1 MNIRKQQKMNE
12 KKIYIVLTQ
21 TYTTIARIIKSIT
34 KDKYSHASISLD
46 IKCNNMYS
54 FGRKYIYFPF
64 YGIFLKEDLRKGL
77 FIRNKNALIAIY
89 EIKVTKKQYNKIKDK
104 IKEIEL
110 NNKGYNI
117 IGLLLAHFRIK
128 LHRRKYYCSEFVY
141 EVLSNKEIEI
151 YNKENT
157 LFKPEELITNNKF
170 VKIFE
175 GKIRD
180 YIAIC

>member
-1 MNIRKQQKMNE
+1 MQQYVLFW
-12 KKIYIVLTQ
+12 KKIYLF
-21 TYTTIARIIKSIT
+21 SILWN
-34 KDKYSHASISLD
+34 I
-46 IKCNNMYS
+46 
-54 FGRKYIYFPF
+54 
-64 YGIFLKEDLRKGL
+64 LKRRFKKRS
-77 FIRNKNALIAIY
+77 FIRNKNALVVIY

-117 IGLLLAHFRIK
+117 IGLLLAHFRVK

-157 LFKPEELITNNKF
+157 LFKPEELITNNRF

>member
-1 MNIRKQQKMNE
+1 MNE

-34 KDKYSHASISLD
+34 KDNYSHASISLD

-77 FIRNKNALIAIY
+77 FIRNKNALVAIY

>member
-1 MNIRKQQKMNE
+1 MNE

-77 FIRNKNALIAIY
+77 FIRNKNALVVIY
-89 EIKVTKKQYNKIKDK
+89 EIKVTKKQYNKIK
-104 IKEIEL
+104 EIEQ
-110 NNKGYNI
+110 NKKGYNI
-117 IGLLLAHFRIK
+117 IGLLLAHFRVK

-157 LFKPEELITNNKF
+157 LFKPEELITNNRF

>member
-1 MNIRKQQKMNE
+1 MNFKG
-12 KKIYIVLTQ
+12 
-21 TYTTIARIIKSIT
+21 III
-34 KDKYSHASISLD
+34 
-46 IKCNNMYS
+46 
-54 FGRKYIYFPF
+54 
-64 YGIFLKEDLRKGL
+64 RKGL

>member
-1 MNIRKQQKMNE
+1 MNE

-141 EVLSNKEIEI
+141 EVLSDKEIEI

>member
-1 MNIRKQQKMNE
+1 MNE

-77 FIRNKNALIAIY
+77 FIRNKNALVAIY

>member
-1 MNIRKQQKMNE
+1 MNE

-34 KDKYSHASISLD
+34 KDNYSHASISLD

-157 LFKPEELITNNKF
+157 LFKPEELITNNRC

>member
-1 MNIRKQQKMNE
+1 MNE

-34 KDKYSHASISLD
+34 KDNYSHASISLD

-117 IGLLLAHFRIK
+117 IGLLLAHFRVK

>member
-1 MNIRKQQKMNE
+1 MNE

-34 KDKYSHASISLD
+34 KDNYSHASISLD

-117 IGLLLAHFRIK
+117 MGLLLAYFRVK
-128 LHRRKYYCSEFVY
+128 LHRKKYFCSEFVY

-157 LFKPEELITNNKF
+157 LFKPEELITNNRF

>member
-1 MNIRKQQKMNE
+1 MNE

-34 KDKYSHASISLD
+34 KDNYSHASISLD

-157 LFKPEELITNNKF
+157 LFKPEELITNNRF

>member
-1 MNIRKQQKMNE
+1 MNE

-21 TYTTIARIIKSIT
+21 IYTTIARIIKSIT
-34 KDKYSHASISLD
+34 KDKYSHASISLY

-77 FIRNKNALIAIY
+77 FIRNKNALVVIY

-117 IGLLLAHFRIK
+117 IGLLLAHFRVK

-157 LFKPEELITNNKF
+157 LFKPEELITNNRF

>member
-1 MNIRKQQKMNE
+1 MNE

-34 KDKYSHASISLD
+34 KDNYSHASISLD

-77 FIRNKNALIAIY
+77 FIRNKNALVAIY

-157 LFKPEELITNNKF
+157 LFKPEELITNNRF

>member
-1 MNIRKQQKMNE
+1 MNE

-77 FIRNKNALIAIY
+77 FIRNKNALVAIY

-104 IKEIEL
+104 IKEIEY
-110 NNKGYNI
+110 NNKDYNI
-117 IGLLLAHFRIK
+117 IGLLLAHFRVK

-157 LFKPEELITNNKF
+157 LFKPEELITNNRF

>member
-1 MNIRKQQKMNE
+1 MNE

-21 TYTTIARIIKSIT
+21 TNTTIARIIKSIT

-77 FIRNKNALIAIY
+77 FIRNKNALVVIY

-117 IGLLLAHFRIK
+117 IGLLLAHFRVK

-157 LFKPEELITNNKF
+157 LFKPEELITNNRF

>member
-1 MNIRKQQKMNE
+1 MNN
-12 KKIYIVLTQ
+12 KKVYIVLTQ
-21 TYTTIARIIKSIT
+21 TYTTLARIIKSIT
-34 KDKYSHASISLD
+34 KDKYSHVSLSLD
-46 IKCNNMYS
+46 SKCDKMYS
-54 FGRKYIYFPF
+54 FGRKYIHFPF

-77 FIRNKNALIAIY
+77 VIRNKNALVVIY

-157 LFKPEELITNNKF
+157 LFKQEELITNNKF

>member
-1 MNIRKQQKMNE
+1 MNE

-77 FIRNKNALIAIY
+77 FSRNKNALIAIY
-89 EIKVTKKQYNKIKDK
+89 EIKVTKEQYNKIKEK

-117 IGLLLAHFRIK
+117 MGLLLAYFRVK
-128 LHRRKYYCSEFVY
+128 LHRKKYYCSEFVY

-157 LFKPEELITNNKF
+157 LFKPEELITNNRF

>member
-1 MNIRKQQKMNE
+1 MNE

-77 FIRNKNALIAIY
+77 FIRNKNALVVIY

-117 IGLLLAHFRIK
+117 IGLLLAHFRVK

-157 LFKPEELITNNKF
+157 LFRPEKLITNNKF

>member
-1 MNIRKQQKMNE
+1 MNE

-77 FIRNKNALIAIY
+77 FIRNKNALVAIY
-89 EIKVTKKQYNKIKDK
+89 EIKVTKEQYNKIKEK

-117 IGLLLAHFRIK
+117 IGLLLAHFRVK

>member
-1 MNIRKQQKMNE
+1 MNE

-34 KDKYSHASISLD
+34 KDNYSHASISLD

-157 LFKPEELITNNKF
+157 LFKPEKLITNNRF

>member
-1 MNIRKQQKMNE
+1 MNE

-77 FIRNKNALIAIY
+77 FIRNKNALVAIY

-104 IKEIEL
+104 IKEIEF

-117 IGLLLAHFRIK
+117 IWLLLAHFRVK

-157 LFKPEELITNNKF
+157 LFKPEELITNNRF

>member
-1 MNIRKQQKMNE
+1 MNE

-77 FIRNKNALIAIY
+77 FSRNKNALIAIY

-117 IGLLLAHFRIK
+117 IGLLLAHFRVK

>member
-1 MNIRKQQKMNE
+1 MNE

-77 FIRNKNALIAIY
+77 FIRNKNALVAIY

-117 IGLLLAHFRIK
+117 IGLLLAHFRVK

>member
-1 MNIRKQQKMNE
+1 MNE

-77 FIRNKNALIAIY
+77 FIRNKNALVVIY

-117 IGLLLAHFRIK
+117 IGLLLAHFRVK

-141 EVLSNKEIEI
+141 KVLSNKEIEI

-157 LFKPEELITNNKF
+157 LFKPEELITNNRF

>member
-1 MNIRKQQKMNE
+1 MNE

>member
-1 MNIRKQQKMNE
+1 MNE

-34 KDKYSHASISLD
+34 KDNYSHASISLD

-77 FIRNKNALIAIY
+77 FIRNKNALVVIY

>member
-1 MNIRKQQKMNE
+1 MNE

-77 FIRNKNALIAIY
+77 FIRNKNALVVIY
-89 EIKVTKKQYNKIKDK
+89 EIKVTKKQYNK

-117 IGLLLAHFRIK
+117 IGLLLAHFRVK
-128 LHRRKYYCSEFVY
+128 LHRRKYYCSEFAY
-141 EVLSNKEIEI
+141 EVLSDDEVKLIERNDDI
-151 YNKENT
+151 
-157 LFKPEELITNNKF
+157 FKPEYLIKELNYNKL
-170 VKIFE
+170 FE
-175 GKIRD
+175 GMIVD
-180 YIAIC
+180 YIN

>member
-1 MNIRKQQKMNE
+1 MNE

-64 YGIFLKEDLRKGL
+64 YGIFLIEDLRKGL
-77 FIRNKNALIAIY
+77 FIRNKNALVVIY

-117 IGLLLAHFRIK
+117 IGLLLAHFRVK

-157 LFKPEELITNNKF
+157 LFKPEELITNNRF

>member
-1 MNIRKQQKMNE
+1 MNE

-77 FIRNKNALIAIY
+77 FIRNKNALVVNY
-89 EIKVTKKQYNKIKDK
+89 EIKVTKKQYNK

-117 IGLLLAHFRIK
+117 IGLLLAHFRVK

-157 LFKPEELITNNKF
+157 LFKPEELITNNRF

>member
-1 MNIRKQQKMNE
+1 MNE

-77 FIRNKNALIAIY
+77 FIRNKNALVVIY

-117 IGLLLAHFRIK
+117 IGLLLAHFRVK

>member
-1 MNIRKQQKMNE
+1 MNE

-34 KDKYSHASISLD
+34 KDNYSHASISLD

-77 FIRNKNALIAIY
+77 FIRNKNALIVIY

>member
-1 MNIRKQQKMNE
+1 MNE

-77 FIRNKNALIAIY
+77 FIRNKNALVVIY

-117 IGLLLAHFRIK
+117 IGLLLAHFRVK

-157 LFKPEELITNNKF
+157 LFKLEELITNNRF

>member
-1 MNIRKQQKMNE
+1 MNE

-77 FIRNKNALIAIY
+77 FIRNKNALVVIY

>member
-1 MNIRKQQKMNE
+1 MNE

-34 KDKYSHASISLD
+34 KDNYSHASISLD

-77 FIRNKNALIAIY
+77 FIRNKNALVVIY

-117 IGLLLAHFRIK
+117 IGLLLAHFRVK

-157 LFKPEELITNNKF
+157 LFKPEELITNNRF

>member
-1 MNIRKQQKMNE
+1 MNE

-77 FIRNKNALIAIY
+77 FIRNKNALVVIY

-104 IKEIEL
+104 TKEIEL

-117 IGLLLAHFRIK
+117 IGLLLAHFRVK

-157 LFKPEELITNNKF
+157 LFKPEELITNNRF